1 MPPSQG
7 PVQPPEGEGLSHGP
21 QRGGSRSIPDPHS
34 CPPGSPS
41 PRLGA
46 RLQLQ
51 LLEKKA
57 GLCSN
62 VIHSVH
68 ESRAQESKN
77 SGPYASVL
85 PSPGRH
91 RNRWAGAS
99 PSITDPI

>member
-57 GLCSN
+57 GLWRHHPLCSR
-62 VIHSVH
+62 VT
-68 ESRAQESKN
+68 
-77 SGPYASVL
+77 
-85 PSPGRH
+85 SPGIQEL
-91 RNRWAGAS
+91 GPICQS
-99 PSITDPI
+99 PT